1 MELLLAAAILALV
14 VAALLPP
21 DQPSSRDARMARA
34 ERRHGRRFM
43 RAATRNDTLRGW
55 LRNADGVDAHD
66 WARWDRKHGG
76 RR

>member
-1 MELLLAAAILALV
+1 MELLLVAAVLALV

-21 DQPSSRDARMARA
+21 DRRSSRDSRLATA

-43 RAATRNDTLRGW
+43 RAATRSDALRGW
-55 LRNADGVDAHD
+55 LLNSDGVDAHD
-66 WARWDRKHGG
+66 WARWDRKHRS

>member
-1 MELLLAAAILALV
+1 MELLLVAAVLALV

-21 DQPSSRDARMARA
+21 DQTSSRDARMARA

-43 RAATRNDTLRGW
+43 RAATRSDELRGW
-55 LRNADGVDAHD
+55 LLNSDGIDARD
-66 WARWDRKHGG
+66 WARWDRKHRT